1 MIKNI
6 KKLTAEEETIM
17 LAKIQAGQLKQIHLF
32 PPKNILMPRGSME
45 KESIGLYI
53 LDRLTSSY
61 EHWTDPKYGDNPSK
75 AEVLEILY
83 KNMMN
88 ETCNAW
94 EAFVESVGAPKN
106 KSLKNKI

>member
-17 LAKIQAGQLKQIHLF
+17 LAQIQAGTLKQLHLF
-32 PPKNILMPRGSME
+32 NQNYLLMPRGSME

-53 LDRLTSSY
+53 LDRLKSSY
-61 EHWTDPKYGDNPSK
+61 ESWTDPKYADNPSK
-75 AEVLEILY
+75 ATVLEILY

-94 EAFVESVGAPKN
+94 EEFLDEIGVPNEKT
-106 KSLKNKI
+106 

>member
-6 KKLTAEEETIM
+6 KELTYEEETIIRDQI
-17 LAKIQAGQLKQIHLF
+17 KAGQLKQIHLF
-32 PPKNILMPRGSME
+32 NLKNMLMPRGSME

-61 EHWTDPKYGDNPSK
+61 ESWTNPKYADNPSK

-88 ETCNAW
+88 EVCNAW
-94 EAFVESVGAPKN
+94 ELFLDEIGVANEKN
-106 KSLKNKI
+106 